1 MGYHNKNLMGLARTI
16 RKETIVITGAAK
28 TPQFKATFNGVPA
41 DRIEFTQQQIQVA
54 KRTGETSITH
64 QIRFENRS
72 KEPLKFSGDK
82 LDEPFR
88 VDSRPS
94 TIKSKDIR
102 FDWTAFFDSL
112 IESSSS
118 IS

>member
-1 MGYHNKNLMGLARTI
+1 MTNLFR
-16 RKETIVITGAAK
+16 
-28 TPQFKATFNGVPA
+28 
-41 DRIEFTQQQIQVA
+41 
-54 KRTGETSITH
+54 H

-118 IS
+118 ISESKIDLSGLSDDDFVELDHD